1 MRCKVFIK
9 FLSYPRETFV
19 CVTLTVFFSTS
30 ERIEEIKHIEK
41 RRREQDDSEERKY
54 SAEEKEVE
62 EKRKSVRERTQ
73 DIEKRL
79 SQTSMEEQLQRR
91 DSQLL
96 QGVSEGLGKLNVTQQ
111 RDAEGMFVCFS
122 PSSSSQCSSNHVHP
136 MLQFFWVFKR
146 TGSYQIKSL
155 LH

>member
-1 MRCKVFIK
+1 MEKQISSIGWLP
-9 FLSYPRETFV
+9 FLYQISILLKRNFV
-19 CVTLTVFFSTS
+19 LVTLIVFCSTS

-96 QGVSEGLGKLNVTQQ
+96 QGVSEGLEKLNVTQQ
-111 RDAEGMFVCFS
+111 REAEGMFLFYFTS
-122 PSSSSQCSSNHVHP
+122 
-136 MLQFFWVFKR
+136 FA
-146 TGSYQIKSL
+146 SYHIAL
-155 LH
+155 EIVNTLC